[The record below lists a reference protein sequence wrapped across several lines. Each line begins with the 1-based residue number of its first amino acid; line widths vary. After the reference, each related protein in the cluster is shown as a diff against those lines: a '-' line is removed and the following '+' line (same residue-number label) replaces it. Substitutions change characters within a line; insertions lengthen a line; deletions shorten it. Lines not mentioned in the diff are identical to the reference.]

1 MYLIED
7 PYMSI
12 IEERT
17 FLTMESNWDPIDR
30 RSDIF
35 NMIINVKDN
44 FGLADVRRR
53 DLINFQYI
61 RVFFLSPFSM
71 NL

>member
-1 MYLIED
+1 
-7 PYMSI
+7 MSI